1 MTEIKIIDN
10 LHSRDINIPN
20 QPFKLYGKMIPSL
33 NKGIWD
39 YEIVLFPEN
48 EVTEMTFP
56 DENYDYEEMS
66 GDCIFIGA
74 YLDGNCAALAIM
86 QEHWSKYMYLYDLKV
101 NSQCRGKGIAS
112 RLMEKAAEIAESRG
126 YRGIYTIGQDNN
138 LSACKF
144 YLKSGFKIGGFD
156 NHVYNG
162 TSQQGKADIIFYL
175 DF

>member
-66 GDCIFIGA
+66 GDCIFIGV
-74 YLDGNCAALAIM
+74 
-86 QEHWSKYMYLYDLKV
+86 WSKYMDLYDLKV
-101 NSQCRGKGIAS
+101 NSQYRGQGIAS
-112 RLMEKAAEIAESRG
+112 RLMEKAAEIAENRG

-144 YLKSGFKIGGFD
+144 YLKYGFKIGGFD

-162 TSQQGKADIIFYL
+162 TSQQGKADIFFYL